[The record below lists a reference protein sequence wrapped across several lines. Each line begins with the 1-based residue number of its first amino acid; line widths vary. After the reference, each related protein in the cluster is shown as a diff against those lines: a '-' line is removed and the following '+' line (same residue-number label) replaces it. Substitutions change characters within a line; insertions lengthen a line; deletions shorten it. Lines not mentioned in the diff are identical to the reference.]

1 MSLPEL
7 VCACANLRRATR
19 ALTQVYDDGLRPSGL
34 RITQLSLLKAL
45 EIAGELRQ
53 GRLGEVMG
61 IDTTTL
67 TRTLAPL
74 RKQGLLEIRP
84 GKDRRERRLSLTAK
98 GRAKVAALMP
108 LWERAQDRVK
118 HFLGKDYLPLQ
129 KLLHEVARMTQP
141 G

>member
-19 ALTQVYDDGLRPSGL
+19 AITQIYDDALRPDGL

-45 EIAGELRQ
+45 DLAGELGQ
-53 GRLGEVMG
+53 GRLGQIMG

-84 GKDRRERRLSLTAK
+84 GKDRRERRLRLTPK
-98 GRAKVAALMP
+98 GRSRVAALMP

-118 HFLGKDYLPLQ
+118 HFLGKDYPQLQ
-129 KLLHEVARMTQP
+129 KLLHDVARMAQP
-141 G
+141 E